1 MHDVKE
7 WRAGDTGRGEGKER
21 SGSDGAGMGNRDEET
36 RERLEQETMVVRQAS
51 VDSNGIRGRDMGMER
66 EGEDGEVTGKISKM
80 GDGSRLGNTR
90 VYGEGG
96 DAEDDAE
103 GESCGKSLG
112 LRNGN
117 GRRKGKRSS

>member
-7 WRAGDTGRGEGKER
+7 WRAGGTDRREGKKR
-21 SGSDGAGMGNRDEET
+21 SGSDGAGMGNRDKET

-66 EGEDGEVTGKISKM
+66 EGEDGEVTGKISKI

-90 VYGEGG
+90 VYGERGG
-96 DAEDDAE
+96 AEDDAE
-103 GESCGKSLG
+103 GGRCGKSLG
-112 LRNGN
+112 LGNGN
-117 GRRKGKRSS
+117 GRRKGK